1 MEHTLQNIHNFL
13 DQQVKTYPQENY
25 IQIYL
30 GKKIEEGIFK
40 TIYKNNNECE
50 FAKLIKHFRNFKLSY
65 SQGKIYQNLDTVLK
79 TFNNKYNE
87 VHRYLQMDRRIISHT
102 KYDLCLENYQKEV
115 LEEFPLQKN
124 YNSEEEYDEVN
135 IHISGDS
142 HDQLL
147 IFQKKGDYYL
157 IKLELKLD
165 INLPYKHLELLVK
178 DIEKVLVILE
188 EEGLDFTLNKD
199 II

>member
-1 MEHTLQNIHNFL
+1 
-13 DQQVKTYPQENY
+13 
-25 IQIYL
+25 
-30 GKKIEEGIFK
+30 
-40 TIYKNNNECE
+40 
-50 FAKLIKHFRNFKLSY
+50 
-65 SQGKIYQNLDTVLK
+65 
-79 TFNNKYNE
+79 
-87 VHRYLQMDRRIISHT
+87 MDRKIISHT

-115 LEEFPLQKN
+115 LEEFPLQKH

-165 INLPYKHLELLVK
+165 LNLPYKHLELLVK

-188 EEGLDFTLNKD
+188 EQGLDFTLNRD